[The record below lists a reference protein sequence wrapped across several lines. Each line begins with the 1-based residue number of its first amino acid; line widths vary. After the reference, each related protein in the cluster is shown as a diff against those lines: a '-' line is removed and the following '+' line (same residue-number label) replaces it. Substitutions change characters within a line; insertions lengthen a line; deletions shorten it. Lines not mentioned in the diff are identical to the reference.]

1 MEFLY
6 LIIGAILVFFLT
18 IVAFTRRYKRCPSD
32 KILVVYGKIAG
43 GGRGGLSAKCYHGG
57 AAFIWPLL
65 QDYSFLDLR
74 PMAIDINLQGALSL
88 QNIRV
93 NTPSTFTVG
102 ISTEPGVMENA
113 AERLLAMDHKQ
124 ISELARD
131 LIFGQMRVVLATMP
145 IEEINAD
152 RDKLIEKITDGVEVE
167 LNKVGLRLINVNI
180 QDITDES
187 GYIDALGRD
196 AAARAINEAKVKVA
210 EKERDG
216 EIGAAAAD
224 RDRRVQVAQAL
235 ATAVEGENTAKVTI
249 ANSDAA
255 RREREAEAERLA
267 SAAEKVKSAQALEE
281 AYKAEEGA
289 ERQRAQREQATQR
302 ANVLVPAEIKKAEI
316 ETLSEAEAER
326 TRRIKKGEADGL
338 RFQMQAQADG
348 TLFQRTAEAD
358 GTRLQMQA
366 EADGLKARLL
376 GEAAGLIEILNNK
389 AEGFGRIV
397 GAVAGDTEKA
407 ALLLV
412 TEQLPKLIE
421 EQVKAISNLKIDS
434 VTVWEGGRGGG
445 GGKNATAD
453 FLSGLVGSLPP
464 LHELTKNVGVRLPEY
479 LGRMEQA
486 GRGGREPGHGG
497 GRGKASQEEGGDGG
511 DDGPAGG
518 GGARGPSS
526 PRGGAAAAR
535 GAGEGRAGGRGA
547 STSAAAGRRGGAE
560 RAGAAAGASLVA
572 FPSTPVV
579 ASAADDLESPSLAA
593 LHRATA
599 DRGYGGTPAGLAA
612 GAAVTAEPAVPASRP
627 SAGPRGAGS
636 ASAAALDAAGERE
649 RAESGG
655 PAGEDA
661 GSRPTEVADKGA
673 GSRPVRAAAAD
684 DLRRARAE
692 PPAGAAAGEPHR
704 AEPTTAAARR
714 AAAALDATRTTADRG
729 REKLRSWLAA
739 DPRILGI
746 PGAEAASAKAMAAV
760 DAAVDS
766 AFEWADRVRDTSA
779 AWFHAEGGK
788 WIGPETW
795 RELSRVAGD
804 RPGLPVNLDRKPVW
818 LPYQAITR
826 ALESERRR

>member
-348 TLFQRTAEAD
+348 TLFQRTADAD
-358 GTRLQMQA
+358 GTRLQLQA

-389 AEGFGRIV
+389 AEGFRRIV
-397 GAVAGDTEKA
+397 ESVAGNTEQA

-412 TEQLPKLIE
+412 TEQLPKLVE

-434 VTVWEGGRGGG
+434 VTVWEGGRRGD

-479 LGRMEQA
+479 LGRMEQT
-486 GRGGREPGHGG
+486 GRGGREPGRGG
-497 GRGKASQEEGGDGG
+497 GRGKGGEDEGGDGG
-511 DDGPAGG
+511 DDGPGAGG
-518 GGARGPSS
+518 GSGGRPDRGGPRRAGGAATVRRGGSAGRTEARRAS
-526 PRGGAAAAR
+526 GSVARRGEADRAGGAAAAPVLTLATAPASS
-535 GAGEGRAGGRGA
+535 AGD
-547 STSAAAGRRGGAE
+547 
-560 RAGAAAGASLVA
+560 
-572 FPSTPVV
+572 
-579 ASAADDLESPSLAA
+579 ADSPSLAA
-593 LHRATA
+593 LLLPTVAL
-599 DRGYGGTPAGLAA
+599 GYGGAPLGTAA
-612 GAAVTAEPAVPASRP
+612 
-627 SAGPRGAGS
+627 
-636 ASAAALDAAGERE
+636 ASAAAEAAEP
-649 RAESGG
+649 APAAVTG
-655 PAGEDA
+655 P
-661 GSRPTEVADKGA
+661 
-673 GSRPVRAAAAD
+673 RPVRDAEDERAQPAERPAVEVEDDGARERRDATMPGRARTEREAATAGEKGAAPEAAEPSPDPAAD
-684 DLRRARAE
+684 ALVTAREVVDRA
-692 PPAGAAAGEPHR
+692 
-704 AEPTTAAARR
+704 
-714 AAAALDATRTTADRG
+714 
-729 REKLRSWLAA
+729 REKLRSWLAD
-739 DPRILGI
+739 DPRLAGLRKD
-746 PGAEAASAKAMAAV
+746 GTAAAKAGAAIDAAV
-760 DAAVDS
+760 DA

-795 RELSRVAGD
+795 RELSRAADD

-818 LPYQAITR
+818 LPFEAIVR
-826 ALESERRR
+826 AMKGDRPG